1 MKTHSTWLVHASP
14 VPSGSKSRTR
24 RQAWW
29 AHPLRTLSVAFS
41 AMLARSR
48 NRRAAFEVYALDD
61 HLLRDIGLS
70 RHEVVEAIL
79 LGRLPARSHAEADEP
94 TAGRG

>member
-1 MKTHSTWLVHASP
+1 
-14 VPSGSKSRTR
+14 
-24 RQAWW
+24 
-29 AHPLRTLSVAFS
+29 
-41 AMLARSR
+41 MLARSR

-79 LGRLPARSHAEADEP
+79 LGRLPARSQAEADDP